1 MKVGDL
7 CRVVRQ
13 RTHTTCQK
21 GDLVLITKVQL
32 HTAVGGVY
40 VEAINCK
47 THNFHHYKKVNLE
60 VISESR

>member
-32 HTAVGGVY
+32 HISFCAY

-47 THNFHHYKKVNLE
+47 THNFHHYKKINLE